1 MRSVVRTLAVLCIT
15 LVAAGSAAAAAAGK
29 RTPASPPAPRLQS
42 AEDVLLWINNYRL
55 EPEPQ
60 QLPAA
65 VKAMTTLGLL
75 RDPDT
80 AGVYIGFVA
89 GVLASNP
96 DKSGALVSAMFPL
109 PPEDQGLVVKAIA
122 YSGAPE
128 WKQTLTAFIEQMPA
142 RRKLI
147 DKYLFGKEPLLF
159 DVALDSGP
167 AAIDALWGYYFAT
180 GSERPVKRI
189 ITALAWSSEKSDVTK
204 LTIGSMAKWTLASNA
219 SRDRH
224 LLRLCRD
231 ESERKDQVEE
241 VAKPLKDI
249 IEAAENFETT
259 RIRKDA
265 LAAIE
270 DLKRKGPS
278 KEWSWSSFGV
288 QSAPTVIALGCVAAT
303 VAGQAEVGIPCVVS
317 GALSSA
323 VAKLW
328 GGVP

>member
-1 MRSVVRTLAVLCIT
+1 MRSFVRMLAVLVIA
-15 LVAAGSAAAAAAGK
+15 LASSGAAVAAGSRAAAV
-29 RTPASPPAPRLQS
+29 TPSAPRLQS

-60 QLPAA
+60 HLPAA
-65 VKAMTTLGLL
+65 VKAMAVLGLL

-80 AGVYIGFVA
+80 AGVYIGFAA
-89 GVLASNP
+89 GVLAGNP
-96 DKSGALVSAMFPL
+96 DKAGTLAAAMFPL

-122 YSGAPE
+122 YSGSPE

-159 DVALDSGP
+159 DMGLDSGP

-189 ITALAWSSEKSDVTK
+189 ITALAWSAEKSDVTK

-231 ESERKDQVEE
+231 EMQRKDQPEE
-241 VAKPLKDI
+241 IAKALKDI
-249 IEAAENFETT
+249 VEAAENYETT

-270 DLKRKGPS
+270 ELKRKGPV

-303 VAGQAEVGIPCVVS
+303 VAGQAEVGIPCVLS

-328 GGVP
+328 GGTP